1 MKLIYP
7 VFGVILFILLLGL
20 AIKNVEPVE
29 LHYYLGSVWRA
40 PLSLMLLVSFFAGT
54 LAGVAICVAP
64 LIAQRRRL
72 LQMER
77 ELKNFRPDIHSSSS

>member
-1 MKLIYP
+1 MKFIYP
-7 VFGVILFILLLGL
+7 VFSVVLFILLLGL
-20 AIKNVEPVE
+20 AIKNADPVE

-54 LAGVAICVAP
+54 LAGVAICIAP

-72 LQMER
+72 LHMER
-77 ELKNFRPDIHSSSS
+77 ELKNFRPDIHSSRS